1 MKNTNNITEMNKKLL
16 EEYEINH
23 IPEHWSYI
31 GELDRTPKGY
41 KWISNNKCW
50 LSDEYKRA
58 LISDEL
64 CDKNKDYL
72 TSNGFFTKDL
82 NPGDITFIRNE
93 EGNYVKTTVL
103 GLGDDITIDGVSVAN
118 VPYVDYYDGCENNLK
133 NYIFDKFSKKYIK
146 KYRIMRTLEG
156 KEILLCVRYSLEES
170 INDLTHI
177 FTREWIKNPEIK
189 NPANYVIIEEINDF
203 YKGFKY
209 YIDKAGNIVRKEV
222 A

>member
-16 EEYEINH
+16 EEYEIDH
-23 IPEHWSYI
+23 IPEHWSYV
-31 GELDRTPKGY
+31 GEIYSITPEGY
-41 KWISNNKCW
+41 TWISNNKCW
-50 LSDEYKRA
+50 LSEEYKRA

-64 CDKNKDYL
+64 CNKNKDYL
-72 TSNGFFTKDL
+72 TSSGFFTKDL

-103 GLGDDITIDGVSVAN
+103 GIGADTTIDGVSVAN
-118 VPYVDYYDGCENNLK
+118 VPYVDYYDGQEKNLK
-133 NYIFDKFSKKYIK
+133 NYIFNKHSKKYVT
-146 KYRIMRTLEG
+146 KYRIMRTLE
-156 KEILLCVRYSLEES
+156 ETEYMCSRDTLEEA
-170 INDLTHI
+170 INVLTHT

-189 NPANYVIIEEINDF
+189 NPANYIIIEEVNDF

-209 YIDKAGNIVRKEV
+209 YIDKAGNIIRKEV